1 MRDKYISVDD
11 LKKEAFARRP
21 LLKKAYDDLEDEY
34 AIIEQ
39 VIAYRIK
46 HGITQAEL
54 AQRIGTKQSAISRF
68 ESGSEN
74 PTIDFLKKIAKA
86 LGAKLSVKI
95 S

>member
-1 MRDKYISVDD
+1 MITFQDY
-11 LKKEAFARRP
+11 KKRAFAKDP
-21 LLKKAYDDLEDEY
+21 LLKKAYDDLEDEF

-54 AQRIGTKQSAISRF
+54 AKRIGTKQSAISRF

-74 PTIDFLKKIAKA
+74 PTVDFLKKIAKA

>member
-1 MRDKYISVDD
+1 M
-11 LKKEAFARRP
+11 
-21 LLKKAYDDLEDEY
+21 YDDLEEEY

-39 VIAYRIK
+39 VLAFRIK

-54 AQRIGTKQSAISRF
+54 AKRIGTKQSAISRF
-68 ESGSEN
+68 ESGTEN
-74 PTIDFLKKIAKA
+74 PTIDFLKKLAKA

>member
-1 MRDKYISVDD
+1 MAMISFQDY
-11 LKKEAFARRP
+11 KKRAFAKDP
-21 LLKKAYDDLEDEY
+21 TLKKAYDDLEDEY
-34 AIIEQ
+34 AIIGQ

-54 AQRIGTKQSAISRF
+54 ARRIGTKQSAISRF

-86 LGAKLSVKI
+86 LGVKLSFKI